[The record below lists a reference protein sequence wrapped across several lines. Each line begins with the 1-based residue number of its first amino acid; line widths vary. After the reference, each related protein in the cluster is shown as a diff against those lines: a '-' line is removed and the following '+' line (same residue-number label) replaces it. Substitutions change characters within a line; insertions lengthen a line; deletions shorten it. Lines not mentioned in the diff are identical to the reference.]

1 MTASFPAL
9 PRAFRSCA
17 LAALG
22 ASLLVACD
30 DPVDPAALPELDVL
44 VSAEAFADTEVA
56 VGTDEVITIEIRNHG
71 GGPLT
76 VSSVALEG
84 AHAEA
89 FRLLEGADD
98 GALAPGA
105 ARELSVGFA
114 PTSEGT
120 KSAVLAIATDDP
132 RHPRVEVPVRG
143 HAARF
148 HYRQVDRMGIPGLN
162 TVFNHP
168 SGIAG
173 FDKKAY
179 NRASP
184 ADDRATYT
192 GQFVTV
198 LGAVGNADPAATAA
212 LLLPDELPVDL
223 GAPTAF
229 ASLTGR
235 ALADDAVDV
244 ALLVTVGIAALQS
257 DNVDANDKAFR
268 STFPYVAAPHQ

>member
-1 MTASFPAL
+1 MTASSPAL
-9 PRAFRSCA
+9 FRATRSLA

-22 ASLLVACD
+22 AFVLVACD
-30 DPVDPAALPELDVL
+30 DPVDPADLPELDIQA
-44 VSAEAFADTEVA
+44 SADAFSDTELG
-56 VGTDEVITIEIRNHG
+56 VGTDEVITVEIRNHG
-71 GGPLT
+71 GGLLT

-84 AHAEA
+84 SHAQA
-89 FRLLEGADD
+89 FRILEGADA

-105 ARELSVGFA
+105 SRELTVGFA
-114 PTSEGT
+114 PSSEGT
-120 KSAVLAIATDDP
+120 KSAVLAIVTDDP
-132 RHPRVEVPVRG
+132 RQPRFEVPVRG
-143 HAARF
+143 TAARF

-162 TVFNHP
+162 TVFNHA